1 MKLRN
6 ALHRLLRRREDGSM
20 SVELVMLA
28 PIMVLVILLL
38 VAAGRIALA
47 SNAAEAAANAAAR
60 EASLSRTTSQ
70 AQQNAN
76 QAAQTSMAQSG
87 YACITLEVLIDDS
100 GLNVPL
106 GQVGTVS
113 GTITCTL
120 NLSDIAL
127 PGLPGSWTI
136 ERTALSPVDAYRERP

>member
-1 MKLRN
+1 MRN
-6 ALHRLLRRREDGSM
+6 AFHRLLHRSETGSM

-28 PIMVLVILLL
+28 PVMALVILLL
-38 VAAGRIALA
+38 IAGGRIALA

-60 EASLSRTTSQ
+60 EASLSRTTTA

-76 QAAQTSMAQSG
+76 AAAQTSMQQSG
-87 YACITLEVLIDDS
+87 YACTTLNVLIDDS

-127 PGLPGSWTI
+127 PGLPGTWTI
-136 ERTALSPVDAYRERP
+136 ERNATSPVDAYRERP